1 MSGATAMTNKTVDLS
16 LEGAVAIL
24 TLNRPDVLNSMTS
37 TLAQDARAAIAEVK
51 DSPSVRAL
59 VITGAG
65 RAFCAGAEL
74 KDDLLNGDGT
84 LSASEQLDITMRE
97 DFNPWIT
104 DLDAL
109 RIPVVA
115 AVNGVAAGA
124 GVGLALAADITLA
137 ARSAAFFLSFC
148 PKLGLI
154 PDVGTTW
161 YLPRRIG
168 LARATALSL
177 LGNKLSAEE
186 AEKWGLIWKCVN
198 DDALPD
204 TAMQLAQAL
213 ARLPSGIALEL
224 RSALRQSESNTL
236 AAQLDY
242 ERERQCVLIE
252 SAAFREGVNAFRE
265 KRQPAFD

>member
-1 MSGATAMTNKTVDLS
+1 MTRTTVN
-16 LEGAVAIL
+16 LEFDGAVAIL
-24 TLNRPDVLNSMTS
+24 TLNRPDVLNSMTA
-37 TLAQDARAAIAEVK
+37 TLAQDARAAIAEVRN
-51 DSPSVRAL
+51 SPATRAL

-74 KDDLLNGDGT
+74 KDEFLNGDGT
-84 LSASEQLDITMRE
+84 LSAGEQLDISMRE

-104 DLDAL
+104 DLAEL
-109 RIPVVA
+109 PIPVVA

-137 ARSAAFFLSFC
+137 ARSASFFLSFC

-161 YLPRRIG
+161 FLPRRIG

-177 LGNKLSAEE
+177 LGNKLGAEE
-186 AEKWGLIWKCVN
+186 AAQWGLVWQCV
-198 DDALPD
+198 DDAQLFD
-204 TAMQLAQAL
+204 TAMQIARSL

-224 RSALRQSESNTL
+224 RRALGQSQLNAL
-236 AAQLDY
+236 GPQLDY

-252 SAAFREGVNAFRE
+252 TTAFREGVNAFRE
-265 KRQPAFD
+265 KRQPQFS

>member
-1 MSGATAMTNKTVDLS
+1 MTTKTVDL
-16 LEGAVAIL
+16 EFDGAIATL
-24 TLNRPDVLNSMTS
+24 RLNRPEVLNSMTS
-37 TLAQDARAAIAEVK
+37 PLAKDARAAIAKV
-51 DSPSVRAL
+51 SSTPSARVL

-74 KDDLLNGDGT
+74 KDEFLEGDGT
-84 LSASEQLDITMRE
+84 QSASEQLNTTMRD
-97 DFNPWIT
+97 DFNPWIK
-104 DLDAL
+104 DLDELA
-109 RIPVVA
+109 IPVVA

-124 GVGLALAADITLA
+124 GVGLALAADITIA
-137 ARSAAFFLSFC
+137 ARSASFILSFC

-177 LGNKLSAEE
+177 LGNKLSAETA
-186 AEKWGLIWKCVN
+186 AEWGLIWQCV
-198 DDALPD
+198 DDALLPD
-204 TAMQLAQAL
+204 SAMQIARAL
-213 ARLPSGIALEL
+213 ARLPSGIAIEL
-224 RSALRQSESNTL
+224 RRSLKQSHENTL
-236 AAQLDY
+236 DAQLDY

-265 KRQPAFD
+265 KRQPVFD